1 MPRPLARLDAA
12 QPLPMRPAI
21 RIRDLRKTFAQLIA
35 IDGVS
40 LDIAHGEFF
49 MIVGPSGC
57 GKTTLLRILAGLDSV
72 TSGTIETE
80 TPNSQRPVNSMIF
93 QGDSIFP
100 WMTVW
105 DNAAYGLKMRRAPTA
120 TIKDVVGRYLARV
133 CQRSRN
139 SADGRAVLGAR
150 RAEQAPVAG
159 GVAAHL
165 GGAQEDRG
173 VHHPFRRRG
182 GISGRSHHGHDGA
195 AGDGEG
201 VRASAARAAARH
213 HGTAEDAA
221 IRRADCAHLV
231 ELARGGAP
239 CAPAGGGDE
248 IMSVQTISTR
258 SPAAPKLSARTRD
271 RLLNVI
277 SPLALLVLWELCARF
292 GFIDTRFFP
301 APSSV
306 VSTMIEM
313 LRTGELVT
321 HTAVSMQRLL
331 YGAILGGVPALVLGI
346 AMGLNRPIRALFDPL
361 IAATY
366 PVPKSAILPLALL
379 IFGLGEASK
388 IFMVAVGVFFPVVI
402 NATTGV
408 LEINK
413 IYLDVGQNYKANRWN
428 TFWTIALPGALPVIM
443 TGFKLGIGI
452 GLVLIAVAEMVG
464 AKSGLGY
471 LIWSAWSTFAVEQMY
486 VGLFVIAIIGFLIT
500 LTLNELERVI
510 IPWKAE

>member
-1 MPRPLARLDAA
+1 
-12 QPLPMRPAI
+12 
-21 RIRDLRKTFAQLIA
+21 
-35 IDGVS
+35 
-40 LDIAHGEFF
+40 
-49 MIVGPSGC
+49 
-57 GKTTLLRILAGLDSV
+57 
-72 TSGTIETE
+72 
-80 TPNSQRPVNSMIF
+80 
-93 QGDSIFP
+93 
-100 WMTVW
+100 
-105 DNAAYGLKMRRAPTA
+105 
-120 TIKDVVGRYLARV
+120 
-133 CQRSRN
+133 
-139 SADGRAVLGAR
+139 RAVLGAR
-150 RAEQAPVAG
+150 CAEQAPVAR

-173 VHHPFRRRG
+173 VHHPFGRRG
-182 GISGRSHHGHDGA
+182 GISGRSNHGHDGA
-195 AGDGEG
+195 AGEGED

-213 HGTAEDAA
+213 HGAAEDAA

-258 SPAAPKLSARTRD
+258 SQATPKMSARTRD
-271 RLLNVI
+271 RLLNII
-277 SPLALLVLWELCARF
+277 SPLALLILWELCARL

-321 HTAVSMQRLL
+321 HTAVSMQRLF
-331 YGAILGGVPALVLGI
+331 YGAILGGGPALLLGT
-346 AMGLNRPIRALFDPL
+346 ALGLKRPVRALVDPL

-366 PVPKSAILPLALL
+366 PVPKSSAILPLALL

-413 IYLDVGQNYKANRWN
+413 IYLDVGRNYKANRWN
-428 TFWTIALPGALPVIM
+428 
-443 TGFKLGIGI
+443 
-452 GLVLIAVAEMVG
+452 
-464 AKSGLGY
+464 
-471 LIWSAWSTFAVEQMY
+471 
-486 VGLFVIAIIGFLIT
+486 
-500 LTLNELERVI
+500 
-510 IPWKAE
+510 